1 MDCVHPACLKDK
13 AQPDGCCRYVGSTW
27 NRKAFLFPAAAK
39 VCQAWQLAL
48 FMNTGALTW
57 GSRPGAVPKEERGA
71 WKEDPSQ
78 SSNGRR
84 GEEEEDSSHQV
95 NKTKAKVSVFLLAR
109 DAHLLRGGK
118 DAGPEVTV
126 VHQHRQQHLRPEEGQ
141 GLKGPNSLC
150 GTNNSP
156 WVKEEAC
163 KSGRG
168 DRGVQASP
176 TLSASVWNL
185 VGVERLPLL

>member
-1 MDCVHPACLKDK
+1 M
-13 AQPDGCCRYVGSTW
+13 
-27 NRKAFLFPAAAK
+27 
-39 VCQAWQLAL
+39 
-48 FMNTGALTW
+48 
-57 GSRPGAVPKEERGA
+57 
-71 WKEDPSQ
+71 
-78 SSNGRR
+78 
-84 GEEEEDSSHQV
+84 

-156 WVKEEAC
+156 WAKEEAC